1 MSSTPHEPR
10 LTHALRELLWSR
22 RTAALATRDEAG
34 APAVSLVPFA
44 VYSHRAIAENSRIE
58 LLAPRHGG
66 HVACLARQTPR
77 FWADEAILDW
87 RSRI

>member
-1 MSSTPHEPR
+1 
-10 LTHALRELLWSR
+10 
-22 RTAALATRDEAG
+22 
-34 APAVSLVPFA
+34 VPFA

-66 HVACLARQTPR
+66 HVAFLARQTPR